1 MVKVYQRETK
11 SIIEPK
17 EYQAAWLKRL
27 YQTKWGNV
35 LLSMVTSPLF
45 SIVWTAIDHTRLSK
59 NKIAPFV
66 KEYDINLS
74 DYESKNY
81 QSFAKFFI
89 RKLKAANIHVSPS
102 NRVCAVAQAKLLTV
116 PIHSDQ
122 TFTVKGQNYRLEDIL
137 QDRSSADYY
146 EGGTL
151 FIYRLVVDD
160 YHRYLASETGS
171 VIHRRKIHGKLHT
184 VREIA
189 QQHFQLFK
197 ENKREY
203 CLLET
208 KNLGMIMQMEVGALL
223 VGKIY
228 NQPFDSYQRGK
239 EKGWFSLGGSTILV
253 AYPKGT
259 VTVDQDIDYYSNLN
273 IETQVNIGEGI
284 GLKTC

>member
-1 MVKVYQRETK
+1 MTKIYQRENK

-35 LLSMVTSPLF
+35 LLYMVTSPLF
-45 SIVWTAIDHTRLSK
+45 SIVWTAVDHTRLSK
-59 NKIAPFV
+59 NKIALFV
-66 KEYDINLS
+66 KEYGINLS
-74 DYESKNY
+74 DYESENY
-81 QSFAKFFI
+81 QSFAAFFT

-116 PIHSDQ
+116 PIQNDQ
-122 TFTVKGQNYRLEDIL
+122 TFTIKGQNYRLADIL

-151 FIYRLVVDD
+151 FIYRLAVDD
-160 YHRYLASETGS
+160 YHRYLASETGT
-171 VIHRRKIHGKLHT
+171 VIHQRKIRGKLHT
-184 VREIA
+184 IREIA
-189 QQHFQLFK
+189 QQNFQVFK
-197 ENKREY
+197 ENKRAY
-203 CLLET
+203 CLIET
-208 KNLGMIMQMEVGALL
+208 KKLGTIMQMEVGALL

-228 NQPFDSYQRGK
+228 NQPFDLYQRGE

-259 VTVDQDIDYYSNLN
+259 VTVDQDIDYYSSLN
-273 IETQVNIGEGI
+273 IETQVTIGEGI
-284 GLKTC
+284 GLKIC

>member
-1 MVKVYQRETK
+1 MAKVYQRETK

-27 YQTKWGNV
+27 YLTKWGNV

-45 SIVWTAIDHTRLSK
+45 SIMWTAIDHTKLSK
-59 NKIAPFV
+59 NKIISFV
-66 KEYDINLS
+66 KEYDITLS

-81 QSFAKFFI
+81 HSFAEFFV
-89 RKLKAANIHVSPS
+89 RKLKAANIQVSPS
-102 NRVCAVAQAKLLTV
+102 NRVCAVAQAKLLAV
-116 PIHSDQ
+116 PIQSDQ
-122 TFTVKGQNYRLEDIL
+122 TFIIKGQNYRLADIL

-146 EGGTL
+146 EGGTV
-151 FIYRLVVDD
+151 FIYRLAVDD
-160 YHRYLASETGS
+160 YHRYLASETGK
-171 VIHRRKIHGKLHT
+171 VIQRRKIRGKLHT

-189 QQHFQLFK
+189 HQRFQLFK
-197 ENKREY
+197 ENKRAY
-203 CLLET
+203 CLIET
-208 KNLGMIMQMEVGALL
+208 KKLGTIMQMEVGALL

-228 NQPFDSYQRGK
+228 NQPFDHYQRGT

-259 VTVDQDIDYYSNLN
+259 VTVDPDIHYYSSLN

>member
-1 MVKVYQRETK
+1 MPKVYQRETK
-11 SIIEPK
+11 SITEPK

-27 YQTKWGNV
+27 YLTKWGNI
-35 LLSMVTSPLF
+35 LLFVVTSPFF
-45 SIVWTAIDHTRLSK
+45 SIVWTAIDHTRFSK
-59 NKIAPFV
+59 NKVARFT
-66 KEYDINLS
+66 KEYGININ
-74 DYESKNY
+74 DYESANY
-81 QSFAKFFI
+81 RSFAAFFI
-89 RKLKAANIHVSPS
+89 RKLKAANIQVSPS
-102 NRVCAVAQAKLLTV
+102 YRVCAVAQAKLLVV
-116 PIHSDQ
+116 PIQSDQ
-122 TFTVKGQNYRLEDIL
+122 TFAIKGQNYRLEDIL

-151 FIYRLVVDD
+151 FIYRLAVDD
-160 YHRYLASETGS
+160 YHRYLSSETGT
-171 VIHRRKIHGKLHT
+171 VIHRRKIRGKLHT

-203 CLLET
+203 CLIET
-208 KNLGMIMQMEVGALL
+208 KKLGTIMQMEVGALL

-228 NQPFDSYQRGK
+228 NQPFNNYQRGK

-253 AYPKGT
+253 AYPKDKIN
-259 VTVDQDIDYYSNLN
+259 VDPDIHHYSSLN

>member
-1 MVKVYQRETK
+1 MAKVYQRETK

-27 YQTKWGNV
+27 YLTKWGNV
-35 LLSMVTSPLF
+35 LLSVVTSPLF
-45 SIVWTAIDHTRLSK
+45 SIMWTAIDHTRLSK
-59 NKIAPFV
+59 NKIISFV
-66 KEYDINLS
+66 KEYDITLS
-74 DYESKNY
+74 HYESENY
-81 QSFAKFFI
+81 NSFAEFFV
-89 RKLKAANIHVSPS
+89 RKLKMANVQVSPS
-102 NRVCAVAQAKLLTV
+102 NHVCAVAQAKLLVV
-116 PIHSDQ
+116 PIQSDQ
-122 TFTVKGQNYRLEDIL
+122 TFAIKGQNYRLEDIL

-151 FIYRLVVDD
+151 FIYRLAVDD
-160 YHRYLASETGS
+160 YHRYLASETGT
-171 VIHRRKIHGKLHT
+171 VIYRRKIRGKLHT

-197 ENKREY
+197 ENKRTY
-203 CLLET
+203 CLIET
-208 KNLGMIMQMEVGALL
+208 KKLGTIMQMEVGALL

-228 NQPFDSYQRGK
+228 NQPFASYQRGK

-253 AYPKGT
+253 AYPKDT
-259 VTVDQDIDYYSNLN
+259 VTVDPDIHHYSSLN

>member
-74 DYESKNY
+74 DYESANY

-102 NRVCAVAQAKLLTV
+102 NRVCAVAQAKLLVV
-116 PIHSDQ
+116 PIQSDQ

-146 EGGTL
+146 EGGVL
-151 FIYRLVVDD
+151 FIYRLAVDD
-160 YHRYLASETGS
+160 YHRYLASESGK
-171 VIHRRKIHGKLHT
+171 VIQRRKIRGKLHT
-184 VREIA
+184 IREIA
-189 QQHFQLFK
+189 QQNFQVFK
-197 ENKREY
+197 ENKRAY
-203 CLLET
+203 CLIET
-208 KNLGMIMQMEVGALL
+208 KRLGTIMQMEVGALL
-223 VGKIY
+223 VGNIY
-228 NQPFDSYQRGK
+228 NQPVDSYQRGK

-253 AYPKGT
+253 AYPKDT
-259 VTVDQDIDYYSNLN
+259 VTVDPDIHHYSSLN